1 MKNAKLLAVAAITGA
16 AFASP
21 ALAQQP
27 NLTEGN
33 WEITTRMEM
42 PGMPF
47 QMPPQKHNQCITKK
61 DFVPDQS
68 SKNRDCKVSD
78 QKVTG
83 NTVSWK
89 MYCKD
94 KDGTTE
100 GEGKIT
106 YAGSS
111 YDGMMMAKVTPPKG
125 GESMTMK
132 MNFTGKHTGPCK
144 SPPGKR
150 ADDY

>member
-1 MKNAKLLAVAAITGA
+1 MNKAKLLAATAIAAA
-16 AFASP
+16 AVASP

-27 NLTEGN
+27 NLEEGN
-33 WEITTRMEM
+33 WEVTTKMEI

-47 QMPPQKHNQCITKK
+47 QMPAQKHNQCITKK
-61 DFVPDQS
+61 EFVPDQS
-68 SKNRDCKVSD
+68 DKNRDCKVTD

-89 MYCKD
+89 MSCKG

-106 YAGSS
+106 YAGKS
-111 YDGMMMAKVTPPKG
+111 YDGMMMANMTQKG
-125 GESMTMK
+125 EAMTMK
-132 MNFTGKHTGPCK
+132 MNFAGKHTGPCK

>member
-1 MKNAKLLAVAAITGA
+1 MNKAKLLAALATA
-16 AFASP
+16 AFATP

-27 NLTEGN
+27 NLEEGN
-33 WEITTRMEM
+33 WEVTTKMEI

-47 QMPPQKHNQCITKK
+47 QMPAQKHNQCITKK
-61 DFVPDQS
+61 EFVPDQS
-68 SKNRDCKVSD
+68 DKNRDCKVTD

-89 MYCKD
+89 MSCKG

-106 YAGSS
+106 YAGKS
-111 YDGMMMAKVTPPKG
+111 YDGMMMANMTQKG
-125 GESMTMK
+125 EAMTMK
-132 MNFTGKHTGPCK
+132 MNFAGKHTGPCK

>member
-1 MKNAKLLAVAAITGA
+1 
-16 AFASP
+16 
-21 ALAQQP
+21 
-27 NLTEGN
+27 
-33 WEITTRMEM
+33 
-42 PGMPF
+42 
-47 QMPPQKHNQCITKK
+47 
-61 DFVPDQS
+61 VPDQS
-68 SKNRDCKVSD
+68 DKNRDCKVTD

-89 MYCKD
+89 MSCKG

-106 YAGSS
+106 YAGKS
-111 YDGMMMAKVTPPKG
+111 YDGMMMANMTQKG
-125 GESMTMK
+125 EAMTMK
-132 MNFTGKHTGPCK
+132 MNFAGKHTGPCK

>member
-1 MKNAKLLAVAAITGA
+1 MNRAQLVAALTVA
-16 AFASP
+16 AAAYASP
-21 ALAQQP
+21 ALAQP
-27 NLTEGN
+27 NLQEGN

-47 QMPPQKHNQCITKK
+47 QMPAQKHNQCITKK
-61 DFVPDQS
+61 EFVPDQS
-68 SKNRDCKVSD
+68 SKGQDCKITD

-83 NTVSWK
+83 DTVSWK
-89 MYCKD
+89 MACKD

-106 YAGSS
+106 YAGKS
-111 YDGMMMAKVTPPKG
+111 YDGMMMAKMMSK
-125 GESMTMK
+125 GESHTMK
-132 MNFTGKHTGPCK
+132 MNFAGKHTGPCK

>member
-1 MKNAKLLAVAAITGA
+1 MIRIKLVPALTLVTA
-16 AFASP
+16 AFALP
-21 ALAQQP
+21 AFAQP
-27 NLTEGN
+27 NLQEGN

-47 QMPPQKHNQCITKK
+47 QMPPQKHNQCMTKK
-61 DFVPDQS
+61 DVVPDQS
-68 SKNRDCKVSD
+68 RKGQDCKITD
-78 QKVTG
+78 QKITG
-83 NTVSWK
+83 DSVSWK
-89 MYCKD
+89 MSCKD

-106 YAGSS
+106 YAGKS
-111 YDGMMMAKVTPPKG
+111 YDGMMMAKMSSK
-125 GESMTMK
+125 GESHTMK
-132 MNFTGKHTGPCK
+132 MNFAGKHTGPCK

>member
-1 MKNAKLLAVAAITGA
+1 MSKIKFAAAMTIAAA

-21 ALAQQP
+21 ALAQP
-27 NLTEGN
+27 NLQEGN

-47 QMPPQKHNQCITKK
+47 QMPAQKHNQCITKK
-61 DFVPDQS
+61 EFVPDQS
-68 SKNRDCKVSD
+68 DKNRDCKVTD

-89 MYCKD
+89 MSCKG

-106 YAGSS
+106 YAGKS
-111 YDGMMMAKVTPPKG
+111 YDGMMMANMTQKG
-125 GESMTMK
+125 EAMTMK
-132 MNFTGKHTGPCK
+132 MNFAGKHTGPCK

>member
-1 MKNAKLLAVAAITGA
+1 MNKAKLLAALATA
-16 AFASP
+16 AFAAP

-27 NLTEGN
+27 NLEEGN
-33 WEITTRMEM
+33 WEVTTKMEI

-47 QMPPQKHNQCITKK
+47 QMPAQKHNQCITKK
-61 DFVPDQS
+61 EFVPDQS
-68 SKNRDCKVSD
+68 DKNRDCKVTD

-89 MYCKD
+89 MSCKG

-106 YAGSS
+106 YAGKS
-111 YDGMMMAKVTPPKG
+111 YDGMMMANMTQKG
-125 GESMTMK
+125 ETMNMK
-132 MNFTGKHTGPCK
+132 MNFAGKHTGPCK

>member
-1 MKNAKLLAVAAITGA
+1 MNKAQLVAATAVAAA
-16 AFASP
+16 AFATP

-33 WEITTRMEM
+33 WEISTKMEI

-47 QMPPQKHNQCITKK
+47 QMPAQKHNQCITKK
-61 DFVPDQS
+61 EFVPDQS
-68 SKNRDCKVSD
+68 DKNRDCKMSD
-78 QKVTG
+78 QKVSG

-89 MYCKD
+89 MYCKG
-94 KDGTTE
+94 KDGITE

-106 YAGSS
+106 YNGGS
-111 YDGMMMAKVTPPKG
+111 YDGQMTAKMTPPKG
-125 GESMTMK
+125 EAMTMK
-132 MNFTGKHTGPCK
+132 MSFAGKHTGPCK